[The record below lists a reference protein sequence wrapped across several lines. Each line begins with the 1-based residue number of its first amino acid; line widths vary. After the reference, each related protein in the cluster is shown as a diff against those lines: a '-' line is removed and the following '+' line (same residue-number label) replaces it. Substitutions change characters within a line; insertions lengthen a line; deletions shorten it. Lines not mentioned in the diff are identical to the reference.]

1 MILSI
6 IVAMTPNR
14 VIGANNRLLWR
25 LPAELQYFKKTTW
38 GKPIIMG
45 RKTHESIG
53 RALPGRRNIII
64 SHNPYFQAEGCE
76 ILASLEA
83 ALTLVEDSEE
93 VMVIGGAQIYAQ
105 ALPRAQ
111 RLYLTRVHHEF
122 AGDTYFPEWKASQ
135 WRELSREDRGADA
148 DNPHAVS
155 FVILE
160 RVFNDGLS

>member
-1 MILSI
+1 MILSL

-64 SHNPYFQAEGCE
+64 SHNPHFQAEGCE
-76 ILASLEA
+76 VVDSLAA
-83 ALTLVEDSEE
+83 ALSLVQDCEE
-93 VMVIGGAQIYAQ
+93 AIVIGGAQIYAQ
-105 ALPRAQ
+105 ALPQAE
-111 RLYLTRVHHEF
+111 RLYLTWVHQEF
-122 AGDTYFPEWKASQ
+122 EGDTYFPAWEGLAD
-135 WRELSREDRGADA
+135 WRELSREERIADA
-148 DNPHAVS
+148 ENPYAVS
-155 FVILE
+155 FVVLE
-160 RVFNDGLS
+160 RLMD